1 MFVTEHGVG
10 EWVTHCQP
18 RIEGVSTQ
26 TADSFCLVGFSL
38 RHIKRR
44 SLHTLNCLIQSCPW
58 MCKTHYCPRKA
69 RLTECFPFFWPTKY
83 VINHVREKK
92 DAQDTVWGFSP
103 LRRYFHSKLSFSSE
117 DFDVSVWNIPELQ
130 IKTKHCKNIL
140 WGSQLE
146 NLGVI
151 VLSCKKTLWSLWK
164 SFCGF
169 IKKRLQVLGE
179 DYWIVNNL
187 PRCGPAKGTR
197 EQC

>member
-1 MFVTEHGVG
+1 MNSFIAPHLVVCLLLERGVG
-10 EWVTHCQP
+10 AWVTHYHP
-18 RIEGVSTQ
+18 WIEGVSTQ
-26 TADSFCLVGFSL
+26 TADSFSLAGFSL

-92 DAQDTVWGFSP
+92 DAQDTLWGFSP
-103 LRRYFHSKLSFSSE
+103 LRRCFHSELSFSPE
-117 DFDVSVWNIPELQ
+117 DFDVYVWNLPELQ
-130 IKTKHCKNIL
+130 IKPKHRRNIL

-151 VLSCKKTLWSLWK
+151 VLSCEEHYGVCGRVLVALLK
-164 SFCGF
+164 SVCKFSVRTIG
-169 IKKRLQVLGE
+169 
-179 DYWIVNNL
+179 
-187 PRCGPAKGTR
+187 
-197 EQC
+197 

>member
-1 MFVTEHGVG
+1 MNSFIPSPLGSMFVTEHGVG
-10 EWVTHCQP
+10 EWVTHYQP
-18 RIEGVSTQ
+18 WIEGVSSQ
-26 TADSFCLVGFSL
+26 TADSFSLVGFSL

-103 LRRYFHSKLSFSSE
+103 LQRYFHSELSFSPE
-117 DFDVSVWNIPELQ
+117 DFDVSVWNLPELQ
-130 IKTKHCKNIL
+130 IKTKHCRNIL

-151 VLSCKKTLWSLWK
+151 VLSCEKHYGVCGRVLVALLK
-164 SFCGF
+164 SVCKYYSVRT
-169 IKKRLQVLGE
+169 IR
-179 DYWIVNNL
+179 
-187 PRCGPAKGTR
+187 
-197 EQC
+197 